1 MSLLLTQQEA
11 DALLSLEKHYI
22 GSDRFSLPSL
32 GGTLRIP
39 LHSSDHREEFSLDI
53 TRGRIKL
60 CKNTFQARA
69 RKVVILARSSGQK
82 SQRFHQNTDTTIT
95 TAINGITISILR

>member
-69 RKVVILARSSGQK
+69 RKVVILARIDISGPPH
-82 SQRFHQNTDTTIT
+82 RNPD
-95 TAINGITISILR
+95 GEEISCPHLHILHRRLWR